1 MFIKIL
7 LFIMEKLSSFIYG
20 NKRNISVISDDEQNN
35 KRVKISTSNNELK
48 IIPNNDDLLDIELEK
63 SPKLRKSPTKLNLID
78 KNFNLIDKNNNLTNK
93 NNNLIEYKIVKDND
107 GNSYEISWTK
117 FCEDYG
123 FFSKIKV

>member
-20 NKRNISVISDDEQNN
+20 NKRPITDISDEEQNN
-35 KRVKISTSNNELK
+35 KKVRISTSNNELN
-48 IIPNNDDLLDIELEK
+48 IIPNNDDLLDLELEK

-78 KNFNLIDKNNNLTNK
+78 KN
-93 NNNLIEYKIVKDND
+93 NNLIEYKIVKDND
-107 GNSYEISWTK
+107 GNSYKMIWIK

-123 FFSKIKV
+123 FFSKQKV

>member
-7 LFIMEKLSSFIYG
+7 FFIMEKLSSFIYG
-20 NKRNISVISDDEQNN
+20 NKRSIDNISDEKQNN
-35 KRVKISTSNNELK
+35 KKVRISTSNNELN
-48 IIPNNDDLLDIELEK
+48 IIPNNDDLLDLELELEK

-78 KNFNLIDKNNNLTNK
+78 KNFNLIDK

-123 FFSKIKV
+123 FFSKQKV

>member
-20 NKRNISVISDDEQNN
+20 NKRAINDEEQV
-35 KRVKISTSNNELK
+35 KKKVKISTSNNELK
-48 IIPNNDDLLDIELEK
+48 IIPNNDDLLDLELEK

-78 KNFNLIDKNNNLTNK
+78 KN
-93 NNNLIEYKIVKDND
+93 NNLIEYKIVKDND
-107 GNSYEISWTK
+107 GNSYKMIWIK

-123 FFSKIKV
+123 FFSKHKV

>member
-20 NKRNISVISDDEQNN
+20 NKRSIDNISDEEQNN
-35 KRVKISTSNNELK
+35 KKVRISTSNNELK
-48 IIPNNDDLLDIELEK
+48 IIPNNDDLLDLELEK

-78 KNFNLIDKNNNLTNK
+78 KNC
-93 NNNLIEYKIVKDND
+93 NLIEYKIVKDND
-107 GNSYEISWTK
+107 GNSYKMIWIK

-123 FFSKIKV
+123 FFSKNKV

>member
-20 NKRNISVISDDEQNN
+20 NKRSISNIKEEEQNN

-48 IIPNNDDLLDIELEK
+48 IIPNNDDLLDLELEK

-78 KNFNLIDKNNNLTNK
+78 KNFNLIDKNFNLIDK
-93 NNNLIEYKIVKDND
+93 NNNLIETRIVKDND
-107 GNSYEISWTK
+107 GNSYKMIWIK

-123 FFSKIKV
+123 FFSKQKV

>member
-7 LFIMEKLSSFIYG
+7 LFIMEKLNSFIYG
-20 NKRNISVISDDEQNN
+20 NKRNISVISDEEQNN
-35 KRVKISTSNNELK
+35 KKVRISTSNNEFK
-48 IIPNNDDLLDIELEK
+48 IISNNDDLLDLELEK

-78 KNFNLIDKNNNLTNK
+78 NNFIDKNNNL
-93 NNNLIEYKIVKDND
+93 IETKIVKDKD

>member
-20 NKRNISVISDDEQNN
+20 NKRAINDEEQVK

-48 IIPNNDDLLDIELEK
+48 IIPNNDDLLDLELEK

-78 KNFNLIDKNNNLTNK
+78 KN
-93 NNNLIEYKIVKDND
+93 NNLIEYKIVKDND
-107 GNSYEISWTK
+107 GYSYKMIWIK

-123 FFSKIKV
+123 FFSKHKV

>member
-20 NKRNISVISDDEQNN
+20 NKRAINDEEQV
-35 KRVKISTSNNELK
+35 KKKVKISTSNNELK
-48 IIPNNDDLLDIELEK
+48 IIPNNDDLLDLELEK

-78 KNFNLIDKNNNLTNK
+78 KN
-93 NNNLIEYKIVKDND
+93 NNLIEYKIVKDND
-107 GNSYEISWTK
+107 GNSYKMIWIK

-123 FFSKIKV
+123 FFSKQKV

>member
-20 NKRNISVISDDEQNN
+20 NKRSISNISDDKQNN
-35 KRVKISTSNNELK
+35 KKVRISTSNNELK
-48 IIPNNDDLLDIELEK
+48 IIPNNDDLLDLELEK

-78 KNFNLIDKNNNLTNK
+78 KNFNLTDK

-107 GNSYEISWTK
+107 GNSYEISWIK

-123 FFSKIKV
+123 FFSKQKV

>member
-20 NKRNISVISDDEQNN
+20 NKNSIDNISYEEQNN
-35 KRVKISTSNNELK
+35 KKVRISTSNNELK
-48 IIPNNDDLLDIELEK
+48 IIPNNDDLLDLELEK

-78 KNFNLIDKNNNLTNK
+78 KN
-93 NNNLIEYKIVKDND
+93 NNLIEYKIVKDND
-107 GNSYEISWTK
+107 GYSYKMIWIK

>member
-20 NKRNISVISDDEQNN
+20 NKRNISVISNDEQNN

-48 IIPNNDDLLDIELEK
+48 IIPNNDDLLDLELEK

-78 KNFNLIDKNNNLTNK
+78 KN
-93 NNNLIEYKIVKDND
+93 NNLIETKIVEDKD
-107 GNSYEISWTK
+107 GNSYKMIWIK

-123 FFSKIKV
+123 FFSKQKV

>member
-7 LFIMEKLSSFIYG
+7 FFIMEKLSSFIYG
-20 NKRNISVISDDEQNN
+20 NKRAINDEEQVK

-48 IIPNNDDLLDIELEK
+48 IIPNNDDLLDLELEK

-78 KNFNLIDKNNNLTNK
+78 KN
-93 NNNLIEYKIVKDND
+93 NNLIETKIVEDKD
-107 GNSYEISWTK
+107 GNSYKMIWIK

-123 FFSKIKV
+123 FFSKQKV

>member
-20 NKRNISVISDDEQNN
+20 NKRSIDNISDEEQNN
-35 KRVKISTSNNELK
+35 KKVRISTSNNELK
-48 IIPNNDDLLDIELEK
+48 IIPNNDDLLDLELEK

-78 KNFNLIDKNNNLTNK
+78 KN
-93 NNNLIEYKIVKDND
+93 NNLIEYKIVKDND
-107 GNSYEISWTK
+107 GNSYKMIWIK

-123 FFSKIKV
+123 FFSKNKV

>member
-20 NKRNISVISDDEQNN
+20 NKRNISVISDDKQNN
-35 KRVKISTSNNELK
+35 KKVRISTSNNELK
-48 IIPNNDDLLDIELEK
+48 IIPNNDDLLDLELEK

-78 KNFNLIDKNNNLTNK
+78 KNFNLIDKNNNL
-93 NNNLIEYKIVKDND
+93 IETKIIEDKD
-107 GNSYEISWTK
+107 GNSYKMIWIK

-123 FFSKIKV
+123 FFSKQKV

>member
-1 MFIKIL
+1 
-7 LFIMEKLSSFIYG
+7 MEKLSSFIYG
-20 NKRNISVISDDEQNN
+20 NKRAINDEEQVK
-35 KRVKISTSNNELK
+35 KRVKISTSNNELN
-48 IIPNNDDLLDIELEK
+48 IIPNNDDLLDLELEK

-107 GNSYEISWTK
+107 GNSYKMIWIK

-123 FFSKIKV
+123 FFSKQKV

>member
-7 LFIMEKLSSFIYG
+7 FFIMEKLSSFIYG
-20 NKRNISVISDDEQNN
+20 NKRAINDEEQNN
-35 KRVKISTSNNELK
+35 KKVRISTSNNELK
-48 IIPNNDDLLDIELEK
+48 IIPNNDDLLDLELEK

-78 KNFNLIDKNNNLTNK
+78 NNFNLIDK

-107 GNSYEISWTK
+107 GNSYKMIWIK

-123 FFSKIKV
+123 FFSKHKV

>member
-20 NKRNISVISDDEQNN
+20 NKRAINDEEQVK
-35 KRVKISTSNNELK
+35 KRVKISTSNNESK
-48 IIPNNDDLLDIELEK
+48 IIPNNDDLLDLELEK

-78 KNFNLIDKNNNLTNK
+78 KN
-93 NNNLIEYKIVKDND
+93 NNLIETKIVKDKD
-107 GNSYEISWTK
+107 GNSYKIIWIK

-123 FFSKIKV
+123 FFSKQKV

>member
-20 NKRNISVISDDEQNN
+20 NKRAINDEEQV
-35 KRVKISTSNNELK
+35 KKKVKISTSNNELK
-48 IIPNNDDLLDIELEK
+48 IIPNNDNLLDLELEK

-78 KNFNLIDKNNNLTNK
+78 KNLIDK

-107 GNSYEISWTK
+107 GNSYKMIWIK

-123 FFSKIKV
+123 FFSKQKV